1 MSRFT
6 AAKAYKDPK
15 FIAEEMLRKSDS
27 PRLSNGYAIDV
38 ERIARDYCGFEV
50 MHIDDLEIAGKPA
63 LGLYVHAINA
73 LMVTNNCYE
82 PRKRFSIAHEIGHA
96 QLEYDYGDTV
106 PLFELDEPEIF
117 GCTEED
123 QSLGSMDELKAGLR
137 QKKERRANKFA
148 AHLLMPEGL
157 VREVWRRESGIADRV
172 AATLAVSKE
181 ALGFQLQEFNLKWT
195 RANASISA
203 FS

>member
-1 MSRFT
+1 MSWFI
-6 AAKAYKDPK
+6 APNAYKNPRL
-15 FIAEEMLRKSDS
+15 IAEEMLGKSDS

-50 MHIDDLEIAGKPA
+50 MHIDDLEVAGKPA
-63 LGLYVHAINA
+63 LGLYVHAINV

-96 QLEYDYGDTV
+96 QLEYDYGNAT
-106 PLFELDEPEIF
+106 PLFELGEPEIF

-123 QSLGSMDELKAGLR
+123 QSLRSMDELKAGLR
-137 QKKERRANKFA
+137 QKKEKRANKFA

-157 VREVWRRESGIADRV
+157 VREAWRLDGGIADRV

-181 ALGFQLQEFNLKWT
+181 ALGYRLQELNLK
-195 RANASISA
+195 
-203 FS
+203 